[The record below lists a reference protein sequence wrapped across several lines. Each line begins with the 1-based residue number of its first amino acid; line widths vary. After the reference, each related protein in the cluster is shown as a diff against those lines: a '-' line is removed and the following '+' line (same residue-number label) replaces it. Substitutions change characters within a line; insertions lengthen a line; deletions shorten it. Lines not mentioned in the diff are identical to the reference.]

1 MKASVIVAWGLLVCG
16 WLAAQC
22 PGALGEAPAAG
33 DETPDKANEQAIEK
47 ALTAADAWLK
57 LVDAGNYGESWDAA
71 AEYLRGAVSKDQLVK
86 SLDGARKPLG
96 ALKERKVKSK
106 EFRTTLPGA
115 PDGKYV
121 IIQYETSFENKQSAI
136 ETVTPMLDKDGT
148 WRVSGYYIK

>member
-1 MKASVIVAWGLLVCG
+1 MKVSVIVAWGLLACG
-16 WLAAQC
+16 WLAGQC
-22 PGALGEAPAAG
+22 PAAPGEAPAAG

-86 SLDGARKPLG
+86 SLDGARKPL
-96 ALKERKVKSK
+96 AQLKERKVKSK

-121 IIQYETSFENKQSAI
+121 IIHYETSFENKQSAI